1 MNLKEKFV
9 AEFFLFLFTPLLFLQ
24 FPLLNVLGYEPSALI
39 AILFFFMMGRRGIQV
54 GQTLA
59 QTCGEDPFFLARQK
73 NEEPLFLAS
82 PTLASYYYLRRYLGV
97 GLLAWIFPLL
107 IYGIHNAW
115 TGHCNFLP
123 AVGIYSF
130 VTLPALLHGLLVGF
144 FLGVLCPNR
153 RRASGYF
160 KAYFLLTAMISLLEG
175 ILGPRVVPHNLI
187 LGVADV
193 SWAQGR
199 NFLTQLAPSYYWHRM
214 ISILLGFWY
223 ALLAILL
230 LLRHSPKAK
239 TNFKSYPQIAST
251 PKPNFIP
258 KKLLLTEKTERSFLT
273 MGVVGVGILL
283 VVAGLF
289 PEKVGFAIGSGSIR
303 RHLSEIKETEHFILH
318 VEPRSAALEKL
329 EQLAEEHEW
338 YYYQI
343 RQLLGQEVKGKI
355 SSYIYSSEDQKYRLT
370 SIAGGTWF
378 ANPFTNSIHVV
389 YEPDGLGIKL
399 KHEIAHIFE
408 GQIEKS
414 WRFWVFPPLV
424 EGLAEMIEE
433 DYWRGEDFHEEL
445 AAARHAGVLTPA
457 PEVLTVQGFGLGQTS
472 VYKSY
477 DIAGSF
483 YGFLVYQY
491 GMDRLLRFCRTL
503 DYEGSFGR
511 SLEELGQDW
520 FRFLERIPV
529 RPEVEQRVRY
539 GFDDARFPPF
549 HHQSCPRLGRKDPL
563 MKKKA
568 LAEQLLKT
576 GQFTQAQILFAELAQ
591 QGNSSG
597 YFRLREIETL
607 RRQGLYDEAIGSIEV
622 LYASSPS
629 SVDLLNEVL
638 EMRARL
644 YLQAG
649 RFEEAVKALDD
660 WNTLEYDIRGAKQ
673 QIAFYRAVL
682 SHKRTRAMLIQGIEA
697 SDPCSQ
703 NSQNLYRQALEEDPL
718 ATPAH
723 YLLAR
728 CSLENPGTSVDK
740 VTQEHAEKFLKEEP
754 ELDFAKIKL
763 LRLLG
768 KRAFQTGHLEQALEY
783 FEQLPKYENHPK
795 ILQEVEEWR
804 ERIAWNRE
812 RGRR

>member
-9 AEFFLFLFTPLLFLQ
+9 AEFFLFSLIPILFLQ

-39 AILFFFMMGRRGIQV
+39 AILFFFLMGRRGIQI

-59 QTCGEDPFFLARQK
+59 KAGRESPFFLVQQK
-73 NEEPLFLAS
+73 NKDPLFLTS
-82 PTLASYYYLRRYLGV
+82 PTLASYYYLRRYLSQGILV
-97 GLLAWIFPLL
+97 WILPLL
-107 IYGIHNAW
+107 IYGIHNLLI
-115 TGHCNFLP
+115 GHCNFLP

-130 VTLPALLHGLLVGF
+130 VTLPALLHGLFAGF

-153 RRASGYF
+153 RRANEGFKGYF
-160 KAYFLLTAMISLLEG
+160 LFAAIISLLEG
-175 ILGPRVVPHNLI
+175 IWGPRVVPHNLI

-199 NFLTQLAPSYYWHRM
+199 NFLTQLAPSYYWHRV

-223 ALLAILL
+223 VLLAILL
-230 LLRHSPKAK
+230 LFRWRQKVKMDYNSPSQMVSALKQSPTQEA
-239 TNFKSYPQIAST
+239 
-251 PKPNFIP
+251 
-258 KKLLLTEKTERSFLT
+258 LLLSEKTERSFIT
-273 MGVVGVGILL
+273 RWAVVIGILL
-283 VVAGLF
+283 LVAGLF
-289 PEKVGFAIGSGSIR
+289 PEKVGLAIDPGSIR
-303 RHLSEIKETEHFILH
+303 RHLSEVKETEHFILQ
-318 VEPRSAALEKL
+318 VEPRSAASGKL

-355 SSYIYSSEDQKYRLT
+355 ISYIYSSEDQKYQLT

-389 YEPDGLGIKL
+389 YEPDGLGITL

-414 WRFWVFPPLV
+414 WRFWVFPPFV

-433 DYWRGEDFHEEL
+433 DYWRGEGFHEEL
-445 AAARHAGVLTPA
+445 AAAQRAGVLTPA
-457 PEVLTVQGFGLGQTS
+457 PEVLTVRGFGLGQTS

-483 YGFLVYQY
+483 YGFLVYRY
-491 GMDRLLRFCRTL
+491 GMERLLLFCRTF
-503 DYEGSFGR
+503 DYEGSFGK
-511 SLEELGQDW
+511 SLQELGQDW
-520 FRFLERIPV
+520 LRFLERIPV
-529 RPEVEQRVRY
+529 RPEVEQRIRY
-539 GFDDARFPPF
+539 GFDDSRFPPF

-563 MKKKA
+563 LKKKA

-576 GQFTQAQILFAELAQ
+576 GQFNQARILFAELAQ
-591 QGNSSG
+591 QEDSSG
-597 YFRLREIETL
+597 YFRLHEIEAL
-607 RRQGLYDEAIGSIEV
+607 RRQGLYDEAIGLIEA

-629 SVDLLNEVL
+629 SIDLLNDVL

-649 RFEEAVKALDD
+649 RFEEAAKALDD
-660 WNTLEYDIRGAKQ
+660 WNALGYDIRGAKQ
-673 QIAFYRAVL
+673 HIALYRAIL
-682 SHKRTRAMLIQGIEA
+682 PHKQARILLVQGIEA

-703 NSQNLYRQALEEDPL
+703 NSQDFYRQALEEDPS

-723 YLLAR
+723 YLLVR
-728 CSLENPGTSVDK
+728 CSLENPGTPIDE
-740 VTQEHAEKFLKEEP
+740 VTQKHVQKFLEGEP
-754 ELDFAKIKL
+754 GLDFAKVKL

-768 KRAFQTGHLEQALEY
+768 KRAFQTGHLEQALRY

-804 ERIAWNRE
+804 ERIAWNWE